1 MISMEPNTTQ
11 VNTENRD
18 VLRLSLA
25 AGQWQFIN
33 MFAQQLITIGT
44 FLVLARILLPQDFG
58 VAVLIALVPTFIDGI
73 TSFAFETSALQ
84 KKEGMRPY
92 LDVIWT
98 FNILRTLVILLISF
112 IAAPFVADFF
122 HIEYALPALYM
133 AGLVVF
139 AQNLTNIG
147 QGYFFLN
154 FDFKKIFYRD
164 VFQKIVYSVT
174 AISLAIILHSF
185 WAIFLATVVSAAA
198 GAAITYALHPYRPS
212 LDFAFRKL
220 EDLRSFSQWLF
231 GQEMMAQL
239 ERTVGDSVIGRFMT
253 PADLG
258 LFGKAKSLAMLA
270 TSPIIS
276 SINKVSFS
284 SYLHV
289 RDSLPHIGEG
299 ISKTFEIL
307 FAIGLPYVLAI
318 VFAGNRLVLVL
329 LGPNWT
335 PLTPS
340 LKVLTV
346 AATINALTVILASAV
361 FNGIGKPRIQFAV
374 GLIYTAVTLSG
385 FFLLVP
391 TWGILGA
398 SYAALFG
405 VLAAASITVYFIL
418 TRIPINLYRITWTV
432 VIVALASA
440 LPIEGA
446 LYLLDYSFFNTTLGY
461 ILLFALAGSVY
472 ALTITLFGL
481 VLKRGPYS
489 TLKLVVMSVLG
500 NILVRPKDSS
510 DS

>member
-239 ERTVGDSVIGRFMT
+239 ERTVGDSVIGRLMT
-253 PADLG
+253 PADIG

-385 FFLLVP
+385 
-391 TWGILGA
+391 
-398 SYAALFG
+398 

-500 NILVRPKDSS
+500 KYIGTA
-510 DS
+510 

>member
-44 FLVLARILLPQDFG
+44 FLVLARILLPQYFG

-147 QGYFFLN
+147 
-154 FDFKKIFYRD
+154 
-164 VFQKIVYSVT
+164 
-174 AISLAIILHSF
+174 
-185 WAIFLATVVSAAA
+185 
-198 GAAITYALHPYRPS
+198 
-212 LDFAFRKL
+212 
-220 EDLRSFSQWLF
+220 
-231 GQEMMAQL
+231 
-239 ERTVGDSVIGRFMT
+239 
-253 PADLG
+253 
-258 LFGKAKSLAMLA
+258 KAKSLAMLA

-318 VFAGNRLVLVL
+318 VFAGNRLVL
-329 LGPNWT
+329 
-335 PLTPS
+335 
-340 LKVLTV
+340 
-346 AATINALTVILASAV
+346 
-361 FNGIGKPRIQFAV
+361 
-374 GLIYTAVTLSG
+374 
-385 FFLLVP
+385 
-391 TWGILGA
+391 
-398 SYAALFG
+398 
-405 VLAAASITVYFIL
+405 
-418 TRIPINLYRITWTV
+418 
-432 VIVALASA
+432 
-440 LPIEGA
+440 
-446 LYLLDYSFFNTTLGY
+446 
-461 ILLFALAGSVY
+461 
-472 ALTITLFGL
+472 
-481 VLKRGPYS
+481 
-489 TLKLVVMSVLG
+489 
-500 NILVRPKDSS
+500 
-510 DS
+510 